1 MQLVVVVVV
10 VVVDLAAAAAAHVPF
25 EQPLPRLLID
35 S

>member
-25 EQPLPRLLID
+25 EQPLPRLLIV